1 MEKNILKL
9 ATACMIII
17 AFHACKVNDHEN
29 DSDDLITSSLVYS
42 LDQTGGNCAFV
53 QKLFWSGG
61 DFLYYYASFSTKP
74 KKDCDFNKIMGSDL
88 ASRKKIIETN
98 YNKITELANTL
109 HCSEATKT
117 LITDFKND
125 ELTITQTQYD
135 NLRARIRFFP
145 IADFRT
151 EAIAHLSSPTHPLTS
166 FGFSAEEI
174 KVLNRLTVEQGEN
187 VGYRELLAA
196 FAEETLDTGCSNA
209 LASSNRNLFPGFYGL
224 DPDANTKAKITG
236 ISNNGTAS
244 AICTYG
250 GQTVASARCATLN
263 KEF

>member
-1 MEKNILKL
+1 MRKNILKL
-9 ATACMIII
+9 VTTCMIIL
-17 AFHACKVNDHEN
+17 AFNVCKVNDHEEE
-29 DSDDLITSSLVYS
+29 DDIITLSLVHS
-42 LDQTGGNCAFV
+42 LDQSSGNCAFV

-61 DFLYYYASFSTKP
+61 DFLYYYTSFSTKP

-88 ASRKKIIETN
+88 ASRKKIIEGN

-135 NLRARIRFFP
+135 NLRAKIRFFP
-145 IADFRT
+145 VSDFRT
-151 EAIAHLSSPTHPLTS
+151 EAITQLSSSTHPLTS

-174 KVLNRLTVEQGEN
+174 KALNRLTVEQGEN
-187 VGYRELLAA
+187 AGYRELLAA
-196 FAEETLDTGCSNA
+196 FAEETLDTTCSNA
-209 LASSNRNLFPGFYGL
+209 LTDSNRSLFPGFYGL

-236 ISNNGTAS
+236 ISNNGSAS

-263 KEF
+263 YEY